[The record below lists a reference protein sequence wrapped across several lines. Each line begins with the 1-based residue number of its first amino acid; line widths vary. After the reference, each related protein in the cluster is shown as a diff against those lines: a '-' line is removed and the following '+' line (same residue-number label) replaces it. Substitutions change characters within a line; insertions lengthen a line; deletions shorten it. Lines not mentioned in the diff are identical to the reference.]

1 MKQTTTRGLLC
12 LFGEEAEGEA
22 IELSVHAPQTKE
34 TGATEA
40 SAPAA
45 GETTASE
52 TREQEFRALM
62 EGEYKDLFTAYFQ
75 ETFNRR
81 FRERK
86 EEIEELER
94 ARRTL
99 RAAAECFGVDEG
111 DLADVI
117 RAEYEKRRAST
128 EATSNIHPVSGDNAE
143 KEEARGMESALNEAR
158 EQTERA
164 VLAAIRARGMR
175 PTEAALGGEGGR
187 ALAAGVTSLS
197 RAQRAEVARRA
208 AKGERIKF

>member
-1 MKQTTTRGLLC
+1 MKQHNQWDLLH
-12 LFGEEAEGEA
+12 LFGEEIEGEA
-22 IELSVHAPQTKE
+22 TSASANTPQITE
-34 TGATEA
+34 TGAMEA

-45 GETTASE
+45 GETTARE
-52 TREQEFRALM
+52 TREEDFRALM

-94 ARRTL
+94 ARKTL
-99 RAAAECFGVDEG
+99 HAAAEYFGVGEG
-111 DLADVI
+111 ELSDAI
-117 RAEYEKRRAST
+117 RAENEKRRALT
-128 EATSNIHPVSGDNAE
+128 EAPKAPPPTPREDPL
-143 KEEARGMESALNEAR
+143 EEMRRRVEGAVEEAR

-164 VLAAIRARGMR
+164 VLAAIRARGLR
-175 PTEAALGGEGGR
+175 PTEAAL
-187 ALAAGVTSLS
+187 AAESSRVLTVGVSSLS

>member
-1 MKQTTTRGLLC
+1 MQ
-12 LFGEEAEGEA
+12 
-22 IELSVHAPQTKE
+22 
-34 TGATEA
+34 A

-45 GETTASE
+45 GETTAGE
-52 TREQEFRALM
+52 TREKAFRALM

-99 RAAAECFGVDEG
+99 RAAAEYFGTGEG
-111 DLADVI
+111 ELADVI
-117 RAEYEKRRAST
+117 RAEYEKRKAST
-128 EATSNIHPVSGDNAE
+128 ETLPKTHPVSGDSDTEQMKCAVEGAVE
-143 KEEARGMESALNEAR
+143 KAR

-175 PTEAALGGEGGR
+175 PAEAALGSEGGR
-187 ALAAGVTSLS
+187 ALTAGVTSLS